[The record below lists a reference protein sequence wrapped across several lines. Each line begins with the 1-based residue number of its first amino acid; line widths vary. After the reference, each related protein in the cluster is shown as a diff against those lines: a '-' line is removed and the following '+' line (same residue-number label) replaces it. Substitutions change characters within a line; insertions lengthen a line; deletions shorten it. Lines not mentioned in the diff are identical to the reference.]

1 MFSDHCMG
9 PAGGSGHPW
18 GLLYRSHTVIY
29 GLLFNGHM
37 KTALTM
43 ATSGQSVREPALA
56 LRHARRAIGFPGP
69 ISASIVG
76 KDGRGRTVDATTGSS

>member
-1 MFSDHCMG
+1 MFSDHGMG

-18 GLLYRSHTVIY
+18 GVPDGSHTVIY

-56 LRHARRAIGFPGP
+56 LQRCTDMRDVRLVSPGRFLHLLSERMGEEGP
-69 ISASIVG
+69 
-76 KDGRGRTVDATTGSS
+76 